1 MDSLIQAVLQATFVS
16 KGVLALLLGM
26 YVASWVYMYSKWML
40 LRIAQ
45 QRTLAGLWAFDEA
58 VESFRNLSESC
69 PLKGL
74 APVFGVEPQK
84 VSSPVADQ
92 HQANKKALAVLN
104 CKGFICK
111 LLWSGKRDL
120 NPQPSAW
127 EAGNAKK

>member
-58 VESFRNLSESC
+58 VESFRNLSEKQPSEGAC
-69 PLKGL
+69 
-74 APVFGVEPQK
+74 PVFGVDPF
-84 VSSPVADQ
+84 A
-92 HQANKKALAVLN
+92 
-104 CKGFICK
+104 
-111 LLWSGKRDL
+111 
-120 NPQPSAW
+120 
-127 EAGNAKK
+127 